1 MENRVIQCGL
11 MIRRFE
17 WSLNMLEASDPTTAG
32 MNPWA
37 QWLLRALIVMGAGFV
52 WLAIWVQPSA
62 ADDWYV
68 GWQLADAGSAWAF
81 VKQMYLGWSGRMF
94 TMALASAVLDN
105 PTATAVFKLAIL
117 PCFVFLGACVH
128 YLATGKP
135 PRLERP
141 EARGFLLTTAV
152 LWLGIPVASE
162 TVVQVTGACAYLFP
176 AAAGLGFLSL
186 VRQAR
191 DQAQQGKAASAG
203 WLAYTGWLLAG
214 VIVGTANEQLFA
226 GILVLLGGWGLLLW
240 RDKKLSNL
248 PPEVWWGLAGLIIGA
263 LILISAPGNYVR
275 MGVQTEGTDRLLTV
289 VSRFVMYLSGAYFG
303 LGTGDTGRSL
313 WLGLAV
319 IILSG
324 SFTLVGKRGEEALVA
339 VAASLATLAPMI
351 LLVNFASPRTSFFS
365 VIFLVVAARA
375 AAPEKRE
382 PSSVNS
388 IRLVA
393 FAIALLVAID
403 GFVGWAANRSLQI
416 EETARL
422 MVIRQSVVEGKEE
435 AIVPYLATMPS
446 RLTFMLNPEH
456 DKIFVLTMSK
466 RQGLSGGRHDDSPG
480 APRPHTVNALK
491 KLKNLL

>member
-1 MENRVIQCGL
+1 
-11 MIRRFE
+11 
-17 WSLNMLEASDPTTAG
+17 MLEASDPAAAG
-32 MNPWA
+32 MSPWA
-37 QWLLRALIVMGAGFV
+37 QWLLRALIVMGAAFV

-81 VKQMYLGWSGRMF
+81 LKQMYLGWSGRMF
-94 TMALASAVLDN
+94 TMAVASVVLDN

-117 PCFVFLGACVH
+117 PCFVFLGACAH

-186 VRQAR
+186 FRQAR
-191 DQAQQGKAASAG
+191 DQAQRGQVASVG
-203 WLAYTGWLLAG
+203 WLACAGWLLAG
-214 VIVGTANEQLFA
+214 AIVGTANEQLFA
-226 GILVLLGGWGLLLW
+226 GMVVLLGGWGWLLW
-240 RDKKLSNL
+240 RDKQLRNL
-248 PPEVWWGLAGLIIGA
+248 PPEVWWGLAGLLIGA
-263 LILISAPGNYVR
+263 LILLGAPGNYVR
-275 MGVQTEGTDRLLTV
+275 MGAQTEGTDRLLTV
-289 VSRFVMYLSGAYFG
+289 ASRFAMYLGGAYFG
-303 LGTGDTGRSL
+303 LGTADTGRAL

-324 SFTLVGKRGEEALVA
+324 SFTLGGQRGKEALVA

-351 LLVNFASPRTSFFS
+351 LLVNFASPRTSFFA
-365 VIFLVVAARA
+365 VIFLVIAARA
-375 AAPEKRE
+375 AAPQKPE
-382 PSSVNS
+382 PSSVNA

-393 FAIALLVAID
+393 FAIAFLVAID

-416 EETARL
+416 EEAARL
-422 MVIRQSVVEGKEE
+422 ALIRQSVVEGKQE
-435 AIVPYLATMPS
+435 AVLPYLATIPS

-456 DKIFVLTMSK
+456 DKIFVLNMSK

-480 APRPHTVNALK
+480 APRPYTVNTLK